1 MCGRFGIA
9 DDAVSMVNAF
19 GIAPST
25 TIFENMGAGMPRYTV
40 APPDQIPVIFEKNNR
55 RQAHSMRWGLLPY
68 QTRSING
75 RSALDENGKSLNTPI
90 NARAETIDSKDSFK
104 LSFERRRCLIPASGF
119 YEWKK
124 TNFSKI
130 PHWIHLLNQRW
141 MALAGI
147 YTWWKSPSQEWIP
160 SCTII
165 TTNPNSLM
173 ESIHDRMPVILTQG
187 SYDMWLSSGG
197 TNLSELK
204 EILVP
209 YAAKEMSAHPVSTD
223 VNKTVNNRPD
233 LVNPV

>member
-19 GIAPST
+19 GIDPSI
-25 TIFENMGAGMPRYTV
+25 TIFENLGACMPRYNV
-40 APPDQIPVIFEKNNR
+40 APTDQIPVIFEKNNR

-68 QTRSING
+68 QTRSIDG

-147 YTWWKSPSQEWIP
+147 YTWWKAPSQEWIP

-165 TTNPNSLM
+165 TTNPNSLL
-173 ESIHDRMPVILTQG
+173 ESIHDRMPVILTPG

>member
-1 MCGRFGIA
+1 
-9 DDAVSMVNAF
+9 
-19 GIAPST
+19 
-25 TIFENMGAGMPRYTV
+25 
-40 APPDQIPVIFEKNNR
+40 
-55 RQAHSMRWGLLPY
+55 MRWGLLPY

>member
-9 DDAVSMVNAF
+9 DDALSMVNAF
-19 GIAPST
+19 GIDPSIT
-25 TIFENMGAGMPRYTV
+25 TFENLSACMPRYNV
-40 APPDQIPVIFEKNNR
+40 APTDQIPVIFEKNNQ
-55 RQAHSMRWGLLPY
+55 RQTQSMRWGLIPY
-68 QTRSING
+68 QTRTIRG

-90 NARAETIDSKDSFK
+90 NARAETIHSKGSFK
-104 LSFERRRCLIPASGF
+104 LSFEKRRCLIPASGF

-130 PHWIHLLNQRW
+130 PHWIHLENRPW

-165 TTNPNSLM
+165 TTTPNSLM
-173 ESIHDRMPVILTQG
+173 ESIHDRMPVILTEG
-187 SYDMWLSSGG
+187 SYDIWLNSRDPEM
-197 TNLSELK
+197 SELK

-223 VNKTVNNRPD
+223 VNKTVNNSPY

>member
-19 GIAPST
+19 GIDPSI
-25 TIFENMGAGMPRYTV
+25 TIFENLGACMPRYNV
-40 APPDQIPVIFEKNNR
+40 APTDQIPVIFEKNNR

-68 QTRSING
+68 QTRSIHG

-147 YTWWKSPSQEWIP
+147 YTWWKAPSQEWIP

-165 TTNPNSLM
+165 TTNPNSLL
-173 ESIHDRMPVILTQG
+173 ESIHDRMPVILTPG